1 MSILDELKK
10 WTHPY
15 EDEDEEYDDFEE
27 PTRRE
32 PAFEDRRAQ
41 GGGAPQ
47 QGGQYPRH
55 HPAEGGAGEA
65 GAV

>member
-15 EDEDEEYDDFEE
+15 EDEDEEEE
-27 PTRRE
+27 EFQESSRRE
-32 PAFEDRRAQ
+32 PVFDDRKAK
-41 GGGAPQ
+41 AEE
-47 QGGQYPRH
+47 GGQYPCH
-55 HPAEGGAGEA
+55 HPVEGGAGEA